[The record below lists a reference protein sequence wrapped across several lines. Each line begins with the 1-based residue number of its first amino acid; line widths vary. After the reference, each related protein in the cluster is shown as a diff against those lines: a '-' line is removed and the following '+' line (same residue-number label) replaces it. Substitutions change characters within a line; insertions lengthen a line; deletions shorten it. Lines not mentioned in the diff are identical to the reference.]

1 MPVMCDDCKCSN
13 WLCKSCGEYG
23 NDCDCD
29 CCKCPCQRQDSTS
42 LDVHIYKSDNPT
54 NQQRSNTMTMINQ
67 PEPPLVIKMSEID
80 LLNIELANVKSTS
93 DSLRDSLNRSRN
105 NVRDIFTLIN
115 DYIEENDLDVDDDIP
130 LSELNA
136 MLTSA
141 FGSELVF
148 DKEYEVQVQY
158 TAYATFTIRAKD
170 EDAASDEAMNIEM
183 FEPSFDEDAEDIQ
196 SEVDRIVYVNK
207 KGR

>member
-23 NDCDCD
+23 NDCDCN
-29 CCKCPCQRQDSTS
+29 CCKCECQRQDSTS
-42 LDVHIYKSDNPT
+42 LDVHIYKSNT
-54 NQQRSNTMTMINQ
+54 NQPTKGSTMT
-67 PEPPLVIKMSEID
+67 EPITMSEID

-136 MLTSA
+136 LLTSA